1 MPEQWVFY
9 PPGSGGV
16 TDHGALTGLADD
28 DHAQYH
34 NDARGDARYSLL
46 AHNHDSVYYTESE
59 IDALLLGYSAATHNH
74 DAAYSAL
81 GHNHSGV
88 YSPVGHTH
96 TESDIT
102 DLGAYLTEAAA
113 DLLYADIAHT
123 HGAADHG
130 ALSGLADDDHT
141 QYHTDARGDARY
153 SLLAHNH
160 DASYYTETEVNSLL
174 TGYSPTSHN
183 HDASYSALGHNHDA
197 SYSATGHTHTLDGLS
212 DVNTTGA
219 ADGKVLTYDTG
230 VWVASTPASG
240 VTDHGL
246 LSGLADD
253 DHTQYHNDTRGDARY
268 SLLGHNH
275 DASYY
280 TEGEVD
286 TLLGGYSTTSHN
298 HDAAYS
304 ALGHNHDATYY
315 TETEVDSLLT
325 GYSTTSHN
333 HDHGGLTG
341 LTDDDH
347 SQYALLA
354 GRSGGQTLY
363 GGTASGDDLYLYSTA
378 HATKG
383 DIVLANGGGR
393 VGIGQLPDSAILQ
406 VYAGNSGGT
415 PLDADYVPFCIEN
428 DTAIYAQFLTP
439 NDAASGIVFSD
450 PDDWDVA
457 SVKYNHSTNLMT
469 LTADAVD
476 TMYMTDGYAGFGIS
490 PLYPVHAAWTND
502 GSYPVELHVYGGGLR
517 LQQVGNHATDPTP
530 IFTFQRGRGTTIAG
544 ASAVSS
550 GDLLFG
556 FQVGGHDGTAFRSGW
571 NGGIQLVSYA
581 TENWDSTHRGAD
593 FRILTTA
600 KAATSAATRVT
611 VNETGVGI
619 GTAPTQALTV
629 NGGVTIVGSAGNF
642 VFDATGNVINL
653 TRAGANYI
661 TANGTGASFA
671 FQTASTNR
679 FFVGN
684 DGKIG
689 VGTTSP
695 DTRLDID
702 AGALEI
708 AEMTAPGA
716 GAANTVRIYA
726 EDNGSGKTRLMA
738 IFSSGAAQQIAI
750 QP

>member
-1 MPEQWVFY
+1 MPQQWIFGA
-9 PPGSGGV
+9 PGDGV
-16 TDHGALTGLADD
+16 SDHGALTGLADD
-28 DHAQYH
+28 DHSQYH
-34 NDARGDARYSLL
+34 NNARGDLRYSQLG
-46 AHNHDSVYYTESE
+46 HNHDLTYAPLSHAHTESD
-59 IDALLLGYSAATHNH
+59 ITDLGAYLTQAAADLL
-74 DAAYSAL
+74 YSAL
-81 GHNHSGV
+81 GHNHDLA
-88 YSPVGHTH
+88 YAAIGHNHDLAYAALSHSH
-96 TESDIT
+96 TEADIT

-113 DLLYADIAHT
+113 DLLYADISHT

-130 ALSGLADDDHT
+130 SLSGLADDDHT

-160 DASYYTETEVNSLL
+160 DAAYYTESEVDTLL
-174 TGYSPTSHN
+174 TGYSPTAHN
-183 HDASYSALGHNHDA
+183 HSGVYSVV
-197 SYSATGHTHTLDGLS
+197 GHTHTES
-212 DVNTTGA
+212 DISDLGAYLTEAA
-219 ADGKVLTYDTG
+219 ADLLYADISHTHS
-230 VWVASTPASG
+230 AP
-240 VTDHGL
+240 DHGAL
-246 LSGLADD
+246 GGLTDD
-253 DHTQYHNDTRGDARY
+253 DHTQY
-268 SLLGHNH
+268 
-275 DASYY
+275 
-280 TEGEVD
+280 V
-286 TLLGGYSTTSHN
+286 
-298 HDAAYS
+298 
-304 ALGHNHDATYY
+304 
-315 TETEVDSLLT
+315 
-325 GYSTTSHN
+325 
-333 HDHGGLTG
+333 
-341 LTDDDH
+341 
-347 SQYALLA
+347 LLA
-354 GRSGGQTLY
+354 GRSGGQTVY
-363 GGTASGDDLYLYSTA
+363 GGTASGDDLYVYSTS

-490 PLYPVHAAWTND
+490 PLYPVHAAWTNG

-530 IFTFQRGRGTTIAG
+530 FFTFQRGRGTTIAG

-689 VGTTSP
+689 VGTTTP